1 MRGGDVALAKCWV
14 GGHRGPVCHPDGACR
29 RVDGIAAGT
38 ITAEM
43 GEPEAD
49 GRAGALAAF
58 AQGLRPILAQ
68 ADVEGFRRYLG
79 RWDEVIGDTSV
90 LAVQSDAEVRRTMAE
105 MMRRPR
111 QFGLPA
117 WGPTDI
123 TQAIE
128 APPEVPSVEMVG
140 ERGVEPTDP
149 PMAIYQEVALF
160 GGGVAADGRRGMV
173 GEPSVAW
180 RQSDFVTGTTVEARG
195 RVPRVVPALRADP
208 ASRTRSRTP
217 PGFRQLDLPLGQ
229 GD

>member
-1 MRGGDVALAKCWV
+1 MR
-14 GGHRGPVCHPDGACR
+14 RR

-38 ITAEM
+38 IIAEM

-49 GRAGALAAF
+49 GRAGVLTAF
-58 AQGLRPILAQ
+58 AQGLRPILAL

-90 LAVQSDAEVRRTMAE
+90 LAVQTDAEVRRTMAE

-123 TQAIE
+123 SQVDE
-128 APPEVPSVEMVG
+128 SPSEVPSVEVVG
-140 ERGVEPTDP
+140 ERDVEPTDP
-149 PMAIYQEVALF
+149 PTASYAEVASF
-160 GGGVAADGRRGMV
+160 GDGVIDDRRRGMI
-173 GEPSVAW
+173 GEPSVTW
-180 RQSDFVTGTTVEARG
+180 RQADFVTGTPVEARG
-195 RVPRVVPALRADP
+195 RVPRVVPALRAGP
-208 ASRTRSRTP
+208 ASRTRPRTP